1 MVLDAKALTWA
12 AKNDIDTAKLKKAKI
27 PIYGKWYFP
36 EIPPNVALVN
46 LETGEQ
52 ESFSERMIAG
62 EVIFVPAAQLVSAG
76 LAPADFER
84 MDVPPSIALVEP
96 ERRAMVALSPEPM
109 IAMARP
115 PGLPREIATIETD
128 PDAELAT
135 DYPAELEGIHMPR
148 ASVAP
153 FVLAIGFCLAVLGLI
168 INPVILIVGLLWM
181 LAGAIVWIRLGLL
194 EYRAAHRESSVE
206 VEQPA

>member
-62 EVIFVPAAQLVSAG
+62 EVIFVPAGAAGRRRPGTRRVRADGSAPVHRAG
-76 LAPADFER
+76 RAGVARDPRRIARANDCHGTATGPA
-84 MDVPPSIALVEP
+84 A
-96 ERRAMVALSPEPM
+96 
-109 IAMARP
+109 
-115 PGLPREIATIETD
+115 
-128 PDAELAT
+128 
-135 DYPAELEGIHMPR
+135 
-148 ASVAP
+148 
-153 FVLAIGFCLAVLGLI
+153 
-168 INPVILIVGLLWM
+168 
-181 LAGAIVWIRLGLL
+181 
-194 EYRAAHRESSVE
+194 
-206 VEQPA
+206 